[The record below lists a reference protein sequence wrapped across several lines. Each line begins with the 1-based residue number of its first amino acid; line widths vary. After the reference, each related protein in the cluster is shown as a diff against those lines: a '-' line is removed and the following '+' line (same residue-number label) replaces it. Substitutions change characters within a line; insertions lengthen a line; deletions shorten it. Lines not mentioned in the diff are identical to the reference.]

1 MKLISKSEFEKYII
15 EGKDKGFSI
24 FKSKDEDYLVTVY
37 HREYEGNIVSLVEM
51 PWPKDEESDPEEEVF
66 VYYILEGSET
76 YVKNNN

>member
-1 MKLISKSEFEKYII
+1 MKLISKSEFENYII

-24 FKSKDEDYLVTVY
+24 FKSKDDDYLVTIY
-37 HREYEGNIVSLVEM
+37 HREYKGEIVSLVEM
-51 PWPKDEESDPEEEVF
+51 PWPKDEESDSEEVF